1 MVPYPIAL
9 YFTAVGTASQRAQT
23 TPPISSS
30 SNTATST
37 VVSSGN
43 SGVGQHVL
51 GAAPVAL
58 GQTLTGAVVGS
69 IAPISQPGLAQVPRP
84 ALAPSHAIQPSLLS
98 QRLVLTSQAQARLP
112 SKWPP
117 LPSLLPFP
125 LHLWH
130 NNTDCSTLRHLLG
143 ALLIC
148 VQFLILTGN
157 GFVHRLKWAT
167 VESL

>member
-1 MVPYPIAL
+1 MPYPIAL
-9 YFTAVGTASQRAQT
+9 YFTAVGTAALRAQAA
-23 TPPISSS
+23 PPVSSS
-30 SNTATST
+30 SSNSNTATST
-37 VVSSGN
+37 VASSGN

-58 GQTLTGAVVGS
+58 GQALAGPVVGS

-117 LPSLLPFP
+117 LPSPPSQHFPPPLAQQYRLLHTEAFT
-125 LHLWH
+125 WG
-130 NNTDCSTLRHLLG
+130 TADMCS
-143 ALLIC
+143 
-148 VQFLILTGN
+148 V
-157 GFVHRLKWAT
+157 
-167 VESL
+167 